1 MGNISLSKKK
11 LIGSDINDS
20 EKQPIAIEDICMRHY
35 LIVFTVCAMYVTL
48 IQIKTVAGKQEAQ
61 DKSLNQRM
69 IAN

>member
-1 MGNISLSKKK
+1 MAKMTTVLLIVIIHCGPASK
-11 LIGSDINDS
+11 LMIWTI
-20 EKQPIAIEDICMRHY
+20 
-35 LIVFTVCAMYVTL
+35 LIVFTVCAMHVTL